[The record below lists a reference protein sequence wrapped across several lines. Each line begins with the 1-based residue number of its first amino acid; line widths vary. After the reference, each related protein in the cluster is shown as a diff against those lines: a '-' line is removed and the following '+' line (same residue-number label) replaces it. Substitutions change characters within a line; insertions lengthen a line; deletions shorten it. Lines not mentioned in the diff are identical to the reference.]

1 MSRMVND
8 DLARTVAS
16 HPDRFVG
23 LGTLP
28 MNSPTLATQEMKR
41 AAGKKTLSNI
51 FIYEKIK
58 VIKY

>member
-1 MSRMVND
+1 MVND

-28 MNSPTLATQEMKR
+28 MNAPTLAVEEMKR
-41 AAGKKTLSNI
+41 AAVDLRFS
-51 FIYEKIK
+51 
-58 VIKY
+58 